1 MIELHY
7 FPGNVSLVP
16 HILLEE
22 LGLDFKLR
30 LVDRA
35 AAAHKSPAYLRMN
48 PNGLIPL
55 LVDGDFMLYETA
67 AICLHLAD
75 VHSQAGLVPP
85 FGSVERA
92 QFYKWLMWLTNTLQ
106 ATLNVYFYPE
116 RWVDAGNS
124 AAATQVKAHA
134 ERKIDAMLDQLEAEL
149 GARGGDWLLGAA
161 YSALDP
167 YLLVLCRWTRGFGRP
182 ARALPHVGRYLQRML
197 ARPAVQKACATE
209 QLAAPLV

>member
-67 AICLHLAD
+67 ATCLHLAD
-75 VHSQAGLVPP
+75 VHSQSK
-85 FGSVERA
+85 GSR
-92 QFYKWLMWLTNTLQ
+92 M
-106 ATLNVYFYPE
+106 
-116 RWVDAGNS
+116 R
-124 AAATQVKAHA
+124 
-134 ERKIDAMLDQLEAEL
+134 R
-149 GARGGDWLLGAA
+149 DWLPPRAA
-161 YSALDP
+161 
-167 YLLVLCRWTRGFGRP
+167 RGRP
-182 ARALPHVGRYLQRML
+182 ASRG
-197 ARPAVQKACATE
+197 
-209 QLAAPLV
+209 